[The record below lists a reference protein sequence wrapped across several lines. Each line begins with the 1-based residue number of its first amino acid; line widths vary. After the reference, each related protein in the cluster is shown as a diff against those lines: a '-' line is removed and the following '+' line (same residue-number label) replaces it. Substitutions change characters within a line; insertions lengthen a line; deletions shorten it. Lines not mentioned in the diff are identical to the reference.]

1 MTTSPD
7 APRLRFDSLDEA
19 VDALR
24 ARGLRLSTARRLILE
39 ALFTAEGPVS
49 AVHLA
54 RALSIDESSVY
65 RNLEVLEGHGVVRH
79 VHLGHGPGLYV
90 LLGGDEAEYL
100 YCNACAK
107 VTVVTPERLDSVRT
121 EIARVAGY
129 QTRFTHFAIV
139 GLCET
144 CAASLD
150 ETDDHAHDPRP
161 AGVPRDAHSHGDF
174 VHSHSRRHAETH
186 AHRN

>member
-1 MTTSPD
+1 MTISPD
-7 APRLRFDSLDEA
+7 VPRLRFDSLDEA
-19 VDALR
+19 VEALR

-39 ALFTAEGPVS
+39 ALFAAAGPVS
-49 AVHLA
+49 AAHLA

-90 LLGGDEAEYL
+90 LLGSDEAEYL
-100 YCNACAK
+100 YCNRCAK
-107 VTVVTPERLDSVRT
+107 VTAVAPEQLDRARAA
-121 EIARVAGY
+121 IARAVGY
-129 QTRFTHFAIV
+129 ETSFTHFAIV

-144 CAASLD
+144 CAALAD
-150 ETDDHAHDPRP
+150 VAVDHHHDPPP

-174 VHSHSRRHAETH
+174 VHSHSRARSETH
-186 AHRN
+186 AHRH

>member
-1 MTTSPD
+1 MTISPD
-7 APRLRFDSLDEA
+7 APRLRFDGFHEA

-24 ARGLRLSTARRLILE
+24 ARGLRLSTARRLMLE
-39 ALFTAEGPVS
+39 ALFTAEGPIS

-90 LLGGDEAEYL
+90 LLGSDEAEYL
-100 YCNACAK
+100 YCNHCAK
-107 VTVVTPERLDSVRT
+107 VTVVAPEQLDDARA
-121 EIARVAGY
+121 EIFRAVGY
-129 QTRFTHFAIV
+129 EAHFTHFAIV

-144 CAASLD
+144 CAAVSD
-150 ETDDHAHDPRP
+150 EAADRGHEPSP
-161 AGVPRDAHSHGDF
+161 AGLPRDAHSHGDF
-174 VHSHSRRHAETH
+174 VHSHSRAGAETH
-186 AHRN
+186 AHRH